1 MEDMNQREIVQCWN
15 RHPRSVALARAEL
28 QQTIATW
35 DLKALEDA
43 ALVVLSELITNAVV
57 HARVPR
63 GREIETRYR
72 REEDGI
78 RIEVHDAAAELP
90 VLRTPDTGSDC
101 GRGLALV
108 AALADQW
115 AVSERNGVGKV
126 VWAVLTPPTDC
137 GSGTE

>member
-1 MEDMNQREIVQCWN
+1 MADVNQREIVRRWI
-15 RHPRSVALARAEL
+15 RHPRSVGLARAEL
-28 QQTIATW
+28 QRTIVSW
-35 DLKALEDA
+35 DLKAVEEA
-43 ALVVLSELITNAVV
+43 ALVVLSELVTNAVV

-72 REEDGI
+72 REEDGL
-78 RIEVHDAAAELP
+78 RIEVHDAADERP
-90 VLRTPDTGSDC
+90 VLRPPDTESDC

-137 GSGTE
+137 GTGSP